1 MKKINDT
8 HFLSVDWL
16 SHFITLIPTNF
27 YQLHTGQMTS
37 YDHQN
42 LNAKN
47 RGNESNKIKEMLTLN
62 KKHGL
67 SNNIYSRIEFQ
78 NFPNDVFSMICENI
92 SVKDI
97 LNLSLTCS
105 VIRRKVEG
113 KIYTHLRIIDIDHI
127 VDEDELVIQRHFGT
141 FKDESL
147 ETESWWVYNNI
158 SNIKS
163 ARGILYLVY
172 DILTTPQHGNYL
184 RTIEINPVLKPSP
197 WQRRKDHDSN
207 SENSI
212 WNKTLDNFLKDSE
225 VEFIKSK
232 FSFFK
237 PSLTLFDCL
246 LLLLDYTPRLESLI
260 VSRFS
265 LECVSKLLAKTDNL
279 KELKIMIYEHDNF
292 VELPFNKI
300 QKLEKL
306 RIKFQ
311 ENTEQTLEKI
321 SLNFYNCGIF
331 NNLKSLRLK
340 YDKTDFN
347 YLNNPTWYSFFK
359 SLPRKLVFPK
369 LKGIELK
376 DCFFGSDQHN
386 IVNNLSVVLPL
397 HELKWLSL
405 QIYEYSHK
413 GIKHSRCSTDDSIN
427 HENTVLLKLAR
438 HLKKIEHLTIKP
450 TKNCKECQI
459 NSIWKFLSMHKK
471 LRKLW
476 ISTDSLNQS
485 NYDKLLNALYDL
497 QALEQLAYFDQYI
510 DGKLIY
516 SLKKWFIIDHGTF
529 DFDIFKNYE
538 SEKLRQDIIPIF
550 NCYIIEEFKNF
561 NERESDLLVLFWQKH
576 VKEFG
581 FLKLLTRNSSFMEM
595 KLFGYNFKVD
605 GKRRAIM
612 LYISKVIG
620 YVDLLYY

>member
-1 MKKINDT
+1 MESETEFMLRKKKDIKILFLFFFSHDERMKKINDT

-246 LLLLDYTPRLESLI
+246 LLLLDYTPRLES
-260 VSRFS
+260 
-265 LECVSKLLAKTDNL
+265 
-279 KELKIMIYEHDNF
+279 
-292 VELPFNKI
+292 
-300 QKLEKL
+300 
-306 RIKFQ
+306 
-311 ENTEQTLEKI
+311 
-321 SLNFYNCGIF
+321 
-331 NNLKSLRLK
+331 
-340 YDKTDFN
+340 
-347 YLNNPTWYSFFK
+347 
-359 SLPRKLVFPK
+359 
-369 LKGIELK
+369 
-376 DCFFGSDQHN
+376 
-386 IVNNLSVVLPL
+386 
-397 HELKWLSL
+397 
-405 QIYEYSHK
+405 
-413 GIKHSRCSTDDSIN
+413 
-427 HENTVLLKLAR
+427 
-438 HLKKIEHLTIKP
+438 
-450 TKNCKECQI
+450 
-459 NSIWKFLSMHKK
+459 
-471 LRKLW
+471 
-476 ISTDSLNQS
+476 
-485 NYDKLLNALYDL
+485 
-497 QALEQLAYFDQYI
+497 
-510 DGKLIY
+510 
-516 SLKKWFIIDHGTF
+516 
-529 DFDIFKNYE
+529 
-538 SEKLRQDIIPIF
+538 
-550 NCYIIEEFKNF
+550 
-561 NERESDLLVLFWQKH
+561 
-576 VKEFG
+576 
-581 FLKLLTRNSSFMEM
+581 
-595 KLFGYNFKVD
+595 
-605 GKRRAIM
+605 
-612 LYISKVIG
+612 
-620 YVDLLYY
+620 